1 MAQIQRLAYREGVE
15 FEMRRGILVRRWAA
29 ALMAALALLVPIS
42 AQAAVEMTFYA
53 REFGSQFPHGFV
65 TLIGTPDRG
74 GERIS
79 ANYGFTATVVSPAI
93 LFGSVRGKVDTA
105 GEGYVRGSEPQLAVM
120 LTDSEYDEVMATVAR
135 YRALRQP
142 AYSLNRRNCVHFLA
156 DIATA
161 IGMRA
166 EVPRSLARRPGAFL
180 ASLIRSNRQWLAQRA
195 GARILREP
203 GPERAERRRGR
214 GRD

>member
-1 MAQIQRLAYREGVE
+1 MSC
-15 FEMRRGILVRRWAA
+15 RRLVRGWSA
-29 ALMAALALLVPIS
+29 ALLAAIAFLMPVS

-74 GERIS
+74 GERIN

-105 GEGYVRGSEPQLAVM
+105 GEGYVRSSEPRLALV
-120 LTDSEYDEVMATVAR
+120 LSDSEYDQVMATVAR
-135 YRALRQP
+135 YQALGQP
-142 AYSLNRRNCVHFLA
+142 SYSLNRRNCVHFLA

-166 EVPRSLARRPGAFL
+166 EVPRSVARRPGAFL
-180 ASLIRSNRQWLAQRA
+180 ASLIRTNREWIGQRP

-203 GPERAERRRGR
+203 GPERAERRRER
-214 GRD
+214 RRD